1 MASRIFLY
9 VNSNKQIRVQHIH
22 DVTENDTYFQG
33 ISLLD
38 SEHGKL
44 KTFRKDR
51 VIQDLDS
58 LPEDEEIYI
67 RDIDVTR
74 YFPSKK
80 IKETFDVCFTG
91 FKKDQRAELEQ
102 LAADNGMLVRKSVTQ
117 KLQILCCGDNA
128 GPTKVRSA
136 RDMNI
141 LIFDAHQFINL
152 INTGELEINQ

>member
-67 RDIDVTR
+67 FITAFGSAFFSEGKLKND
-74 YFPSKK
+74 
-80 IKETFDVCFTG
+80 TFARKTQTKNYG
-91 FKKDQRAELEQ
+91 YDQEKR
-102 LAADNGMLVRKSVTQ
+102 
-117 KLQILCCGDNA
+117 
-128 GPTKVRSA
+128 
-136 RDMNI
+136 
-141 LIFDAHQFINL
+141 
-152 INTGELEINQ
+152 

>member
-1 MASRIFLY
+1 MAGRIFLY
-9 VNSNKQIRVQHIH
+9 INSNKQIRVQHIH

-44 KTFRKDR
+44 KTYRKDR

-58 LPEDEEIYI
+58 LPEDDEIYI

-74 YFPSKK
+74 YFPSKQK
-80 IKETFDVCFTG
+80 KETFDVCFTG
-91 FKKDQRAELEQ
+91 FKKDRRAELEQ
-102 LAADNGMLVRKSVTQ
+102 LATDNGMLVRKSVTQ
-117 KLQILCCGDNA
+117 KLQVLCCGDNA

-136 RDMNI
+136 RDTGVII
-141 LIFDAHQFINL
+141 LNELDFNQFIL
-152 INTGELEINQ
+152 LGEIIDY